1 MWKSCSKCGKMHK
14 ATDICSLKRQVTK
27 KTLDQKLRST
37 RRWTNKS
44 AEIREKSQW
53 LCAICKQEGRYTYEG
68 LEVHHIEKL
77 RDNSEGL
84 LDNYNLVCLCKYHHE
99 LADEGKIK
107 ASYLRELARC
117 REEGKDPP
125 ALPPNF

>member
-1 MWKSCSKCGKMHK
+1 MHR
-14 ATDICSLKRQVTK
+14 ATDTCSLKRQVIK
-27 KTLDQKLRST
+27 KTADQKLRST

-44 AEIREKSQW
+44 AEIREKSKW
-53 LCAICKQEGRYTYEG
+53 LCAICLQEGRYTYDG

-77 RDNSEGL
+77 KDNEDRL
-84 LDNYNLVCLCKYHHE
+84 LDNYNLVCLCKHHHE

-107 ASYLRELARC
+107 ASYLEELARC

-125 ALPPNF
+125 ATPDNF